1 MKLDHLGIAVRSLNA
16 ALKFYQ
22 ETLGIPLQG
31 FENIPQEKVRVA
43 MLPLGDTRVELL
55 EATSG
60 DSVIARFLERHGEGL
75 HHVAV
80 EVEHLEERVRQ
91 LLAAGVRLVT
101 PQVQQGAGGHRYVF
115 VHPSSTGGVL
125 VELVEAKPK

>member
-31 FENIPQEKVRVA
+31 FENIPQEKVRA
-43 MLPLGDTRVELL
+43 ALLPLGDTRVELL

>member
-101 PQVQQGAGGHRYVF
+101 HQVQQGAGGHRYVF